1 MTLAQQVQITQLEI
15 QILDTNNKNLLRVY
29 RNMLLIITVIRK
41 IDEVDI
47 AKVICR
53 FDEILGTPCVL

>member
-1 MTLAQQVQITQLEI
+1 
-15 QILDTNNKNLLRVY
+15 
-29 RNMLLIITVIRK
+29 MLLIITVIRK

-53 FDEILGTPCVL
+53 FDEILGTPYVL

>member
-1 MTLAQQVQITQLEI
+1 M
-15 QILDTNNKNLLRVY
+15 LDTNSKNLLRV
-29 RNMLLIITVIRK
+29 NMLLIITAIRK
-41 IDEVDI
+41 IDEVDN

>member
-1 MTLAQQVQITQLEI
+1 MALAQQVLITQLKI
-15 QILDTNNKNLLRVY
+15 HIMDTTSKNLLRVY
-29 RNMLLIITVIRK
+29 RNRLLIITVIRK

-53 FDEILGTPCVL
+53 FDEILGTP

>member
-1 MTLAQQVQITQLEI
+1 MTLAQQALITQLKI
-15 QILDTNNKNLLRVY
+15 QMLDTNSKNLLRV
-29 RNMLLIITVIRK
+29 NMLLIITVIRK

-53 FDEILGTPCVL
+53 VDEILDTPCVL

>member
-1 MTLAQQVQITQLEI
+1 MTFAQQVQITQLKI
-15 QILDTNNKNLLRVY
+15 QMLDTNNKNLLRVY
-29 RNMLLIITVIRK
+29 RNMLLIITIIRK

-53 FDEILGTPCVL
+53 YDEILGTP

>member
-1 MTLAQQVQITQLEI
+1 MTLAQKALITQLKI
-15 QILDTNNKNLLRVY
+15 QMLDTNSKNLLRV
-29 RNMLLIITVIRK
+29 NMLLIITAIRK
-41 IDEVDI
+41 IDEVDN

>member
-1 MTLAQQVQITQLEI
+1 MTLAQQVQITQLKI
-15 QILDTNNKNLLRVY
+15 QMLDTNIKNLY
-29 RNMLLIITVIRK
+29 RIMVLIITVIRE

-47 AKVICR
+47 TKVICR

>member
-1 MTLAQQVQITQLEI
+1 MV
-15 QILDTNNKNLLRVY
+15 
-29 RNMLLIITVIRK
+29 LIITVVRE

-47 AKVICR
+47 TKVICR